1 MNRKPVNT
9 IIGIAAFA
17 AYGTAAQAHTF
28 GVEGAGFA
36 EGFIHPFIGI
46 DHLLAMLA
54 IGIWA
59 VQLGHKALW
68 HLPAAFVGTMSLAA
82 LLASYGPPVLPLLE
96 LAIAATVLFLG
107 IILMFSVRL
116 PIATGMLIAGL
127 FASVHGYA
135 HGLEMPQASSP
146 LFYGTGFIAA
156 TSLAHA
162 FGITMAVLI
171 KRQLWLTRA
180 GGLAIAVAGL
190 YLTTV
195 TI

>member
-1 MNRKPVNT
+1 MNRKPINA
-9 IIGIAAFA
+9 IIGITALA

-28 GVEGAGFA
+28 GVEGAGFV
-36 EGFIHPFIGI
+36 EGFIHPLIGV

-59 VQLGHKALW
+59 VQLGHNALW
-68 HLPAAFVGTMSLAA
+68 RLPAAFVGTMSLAA
-82 LLASYGPPVLPLLE
+82 LLASYGPTLPLLE
-96 LAIAATVLFLG
+96 FAIAATVLFLG
-107 IILMFSVRL
+107 ILLLFSVRL
-116 PIATGMLIAGL
+116 PVSTSMLIAGL

-135 HGLEMPQASSP
+135 HGLEMPQAASP
-146 LFYGTGFIAA
+146 LFYGAGFIAA
-156 TSLAHA
+156 TSLVHGL
-162 FGITMAVLI
+162 GITMAVLI
-171 KRQLWLTRA
+171 KRRLWLTRA

>member
-1 MNRKPVNT
+1 MNIKSINA
-9 IIGIAAFA
+9 IIGITAFS

-28 GVEGAGFA
+28 GAEGAGFA
-36 EGFIHPFIGI
+36 EGFIHPFIGV

-68 HLPAAFVGTMSLAA
+68 RLPVAFVGTMSLSA
-82 LLASYGPPVLPLLE
+82 LLASYGLNLPLLE
-96 LAIAATVLFLG
+96 FAIAATVLLLG
-107 IILMFSVRL
+107 VFLMFSVRL
-116 PIATGMLIAGL
+116 PVVTSMLIAGL

-135 HGLEMPQASSP
+135 HGLEMPQAGSP
-146 LFYGTGFIAA
+146 LFYGAGFIVA
-156 TSLAHA
+156 TSLVHA

-171 KRQLWLTRA
+171 KRRLWLTRA
-180 GGLAIAVAGL
+180 GGLAIAAAGL
-190 YLTTV
+190 YLTTI

>member
-1 MNRKPVNT
+1 MNKKSINA
-9 IIGIAAFA
+9 IIGITAFF
-17 AYGTAAQAHTF
+17 AYGNAAQAHTF
-28 GVEGAGFA
+28 GAEGAGFA
-36 EGFIHPFIGI
+36 EGFIHPFIGV

-68 HLPAAFVGTMSLAA
+68 RLPAAFVGTMSLAA
-82 LLASYGPPVLPLLE
+82 LLASYGPVLPLLE

-116 PIATGMLIAGL
+116 PIAAGMLIAGL

-135 HGLEMPQASSP
+135 HGLEMPQAASP
-146 LFYGTGFIAA
+146 LFYGAGFIAA
-156 TSLAHA
+156 TSLVHA

-180 GGLAIAVAGL
+180 GGLAIAATGL
-190 YLTTV
+190 YLATA

>member
-1 MNRKPVNT
+1 MNKKSINA
-9 IIGIAAFA
+9 IIGITAFF
-17 AYGTAAQAHTF
+17 AYGNAAQAHTF
-28 GVEGAGFA
+28 GAEGAGFA
-36 EGFIHPFIGI
+36 EGFIHPFIGV

-68 HLPAAFVGTMSLAA
+68 RLPAAFVGTMSLAA
-82 LLASYGPPVLPLLE
+82 LLASYGPVLPLLE

-116 PIATGMLIAGL
+116 PIAAGMLIAGL

-135 HGLEMPQASSP
+135 HGLEMPQAASP
-146 LFYGTGFIAA
+146 LFYGAGFIAA
-156 TSLAHA
+156 TSLVHA

-180 GGLAIAVAGL
+180 GGLAIATAGL
-190 YLTTV
+190 YLATA

>member
-1 MNRKPVNT
+1 MNKKSINA
-9 IIGIAAFA
+9 IIGITAFF
-17 AYGTAAQAHTF
+17 AYGNAAQAHTF
-28 GVEGAGFA
+28 GAEGAGFA
-36 EGFIHPFIGI
+36 EGFIHPFIGV

-68 HLPAAFVGTMSLAA
+68 RLPAAFVGTMSLAA
-82 LLASYGPPVLPLLE
+82 LLASYGPVLPLLE

-116 PIATGMLIAGL
+116 PIAAGILIAGL

-135 HGLEMPQASSP
+135 HGLEMPQAASP
-146 LFYGTGFIAA
+146 LFYGAGFIAA
-156 TSLAHA
+156 TSLVHA

-180 GGLAIAVAGL
+180 GGLAIATAGL
-190 YLTTV
+190 YLATA

>member
-1 MNRKPVNT
+1 
-9 IIGIAAFA
+9 
-17 AYGTAAQAHTF
+17 
-28 GVEGAGFA
+28 
-36 EGFIHPFIGI
+36 
-46 DHLLAMLA
+46 MLA

-68 HLPAAFVGTMSLAA
+68 RLPAAFVGTMSLAA
-82 LLASYGPPVLPLLE
+82 LLASYGPVLPLLE

-116 PIATGMLIAGL
+116 PIAAGMLIAGL

-135 HGLEMPQASSP
+135 HGLEMPQAASP
-146 LFYGTGFIAA
+146 LFYGAGFIAA
-156 TSLAHA
+156 TSLVHA

-180 GGLAIAVAGL
+180 GGLAIATAGL
-190 YLTTV
+190 YLATA